1 MQGSV
6 TSILFVPKERLLL
19 TTLTNSIT
27 LGILENITYK
37 FLIIRFVHK
46 MQFLLFF
53 LNVYGLCI

>member
-46 MQFLLFF
+46 MRFLLFF
-53 LNVYGLCI
+53 